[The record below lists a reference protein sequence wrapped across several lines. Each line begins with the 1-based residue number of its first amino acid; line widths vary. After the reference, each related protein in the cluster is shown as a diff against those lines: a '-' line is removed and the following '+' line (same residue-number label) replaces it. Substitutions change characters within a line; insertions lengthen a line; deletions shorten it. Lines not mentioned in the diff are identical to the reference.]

1 MKLNVKKRQ
10 YSGRRQKRLHDL
22 STWSNASHIMLLR
35 QRALARVFVQ
45 GAQRWPVFY
54 AFDEAIRFCV
64 KAYNSSVSY
73 ILLGGGRERCACP
86 HRGDMPSK
94 EAHFASLTSKSAVA
108 KSKSASEMCAGQSA
122 PQSPTGWPAKR
133 CTWSPCLMGRAR
145 AASAKLPGSLAS
157 NNERVWCR
165 HDPAGS
171 SIN

>member
-64 KAYNSSVSY
+64 KAYNSSMSY
-73 ILLGGGRERCACP
+73 ILLGGGRERDVP
-86 HRGDMPSK
+86 VDGTHTKQRS
-94 EAHFASLTSKSAVA
+94 SLRVLDV
-108 KSKSASEMCAGQSA
+108 E
-122 PQSPTGWPAKR
+122 
-133 CTWSPCLMGRAR
+133 
-145 AASAKLPGSLAS
+145 
-157 NNERVWCR
+157 ERRREVQVR
-165 HDPAGS
+165 F
-171 SIN
+171 